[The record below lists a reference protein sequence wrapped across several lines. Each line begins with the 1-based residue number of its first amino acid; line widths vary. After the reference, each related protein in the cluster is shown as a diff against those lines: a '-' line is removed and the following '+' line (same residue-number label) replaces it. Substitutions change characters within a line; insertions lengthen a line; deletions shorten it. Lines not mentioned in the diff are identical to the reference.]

1 MITFYADVVADNLAD
16 PHITNRYLCQNI
28 NTSEDREQDFTG
40 HAQLDFSVFKY
51 IKQPVEFLTFDKY
64 QSGQNVVAI
73 GLHGGWNTE
82 KLAKI
87 KSWFVSDSV
96 RQRAWLDPNCLIL
109 LDYSEEGFTTEVF
122 DDLWLW
128 IQENNLVDRVLY
140 VSSSYN
146 VTGQYREWCRLA
158 RLGENMRTAWYGFFP
173 NWLLRDHGALTI
185 TTGQAAWNNAKRFM
199 CLNRRP
205 HPHRIL
211 LTTLLEYFKILDQ
224 GAVSLPKHFNEKEIT
239 WQPKDWDIV
248 YQWNQLQYRANGHME
263 YLQSSFERLY
273 CQLPL
278 IADTDIFSTN
288 YALDLNKD
296 FYQDYPINVVSET
309 LFFTNATFASEK
321 IWKPMLMQ
329 QIFFIMAAPGYL
341 QDMRDM
347 GFATFD
353 PYIDESYDLVLD
365 PLERACE
372 MVASLRSVVTLSD
385 LKFQRLLY
393 QCQERVEHN
402 KNLLCDK
409 TKLERLINSQVAAAI
424 EQSWY

>member
-1 MITFYADVVADNLAD
+1 MITFYADVVANNLKD
-16 PHITNRYLCQNI
+16 PHISNRYLCQNI
-28 NTSEDREQDFTG
+28 NEFTDREQDFTG
-40 HAQLDFSVFKY
+40 HAQLDFSVFGY
-51 IKQPVEFLTFDKY
+51 IKQPVQFLTFDQY
-64 QSGQNVVAI
+64 APGQNVVAI
-73 GLHGGWNTE
+73 GLHGGWNTA

-87 KSWFVSDSV
+87 KSWFVSDA
-96 RQRAWLDPNCLIL
+96 QRLQAWLDPNCVIV

-122 DDLWLW
+122 DDLWTW
-128 IQENNLVDRVLY
+128 IQDNNLVDRVLY

-146 VTGQYREWCRLA
+146 VSGQYREWCRLQ
-158 RLGENMRTAWYGFFP
+158 RQGENMRAVWYGFFP

-185 TTGQAAWNNAKRFM
+185 STGKAQWNNHKRYM

-211 LTTLLEYFKILDQ
+211 LTALLEYFQILDR
-224 GAVSLPKHFNEKEIT
+224 GAVSLPKHFDEKEIV
-239 WQPKDWDIV
+239 WKPQDWDIP
-248 YQWNQLQYRANGHME
+248 YQWNLLQYRANGYLE
-263 YLQSSFERLY
+263 YLQPSFERLY

-278 IADTDIFSTN
+278 IADTNVFSTN
-288 YALDLNKD
+288 YALDLNRD

-309 LFFTNATFASEK
+309 LFFTDATFASEK

-341 QDMRDM
+341 EDMRDM
-347 GFATFD
+347 GFATFG
-353 PYIDESYDLVLD
+353 PYIDESYDSVLD

-372 MVASLRSVVTLSD
+372 MVASLKSVVELSD

-393 QCQERVEHN
+393 QCEERVVHN

-409 TKLERLINSQVAAAI
+409 VKLEAMINSKVAEAI
-424 EQSWY
+424 EQSWH